1 MSDLTAPGYPPPT
14 SPASPTSGQSDAQI
28 YEQGYR
34 SYDGPRTGVGG
45 AVRTLVFHSIKAV
58 LGIGRSARHKI
69 MPVTVI
75 LFAFVPTV
83 VFVGV
88 AALLP
93 GDLEDGFLPSYAEYY
108 GYISLVLVLFAAFVA
123 PELLCSDR
131 RTGMLGVYL
140 ASPLDR
146 ASYLWAK
153 TMAIVSILAVVTV
166 GPPLLLLI
174 ALSLEDSG
182 PGSWSEGLKLAGKII
197 LSGGVMSAFYAGL
210 SMAVSAATE
219 RKAVASASILG
230 LLIGSA
236 AVSNGLVD
244 GGDLDERIRLGDLSA
259 LPREL
264 AFRIHS
270 ETGAWSQRDISSG
283 LIWLTAAAVIAVC
296 AVWVWDR
303 YRRMLVRR

>member
-1 MSDLTAPGYPPPT
+1 MTTTNGQLTAE
-14 SPASPTSGQSDAQI
+14 I

-34 SYDGPRTGVGG
+34 SYDGERTGVGG

-69 MPVTVI
+69 MPVAVI
-75 LFAFVPTV
+75 MMSFIPAM

-93 GDLEDGFLPSYAEYY
+93 GDLEEGFLPGYADYY
-108 GYISLVLVLFAAFVA
+108 SYISLVLILFAAFVA

-146 ASYLWAK
+146 VSYLWAK
-153 TMAIVSILAVVTV
+153 TLAIISILAVVTI

-174 ALSLEDSG
+174 ALTLEDSG
-182 PGSWSEGLKLAGKII
+182 PGSWSEGFSLAWRII
-197 LSGGVMSAFYAGL
+197 ASGVVMSAFYAAL

-236 AVSNGLVD
+236 AVANGLVE
-244 GGDLDERIRLGDLSA
+244 GGGLDARILLADLGA

-264 AFRIHS
+264 TYRIHN
-270 ETGAWSQRDISSG
+270 EFGAWPPRDISDG
-283 LIWLTAAAVIAVC
+283 LIWLTAVGVIAVC
-296 AVWVWDR
+296 GLWVWDR